1 MSSIHQRSGSI
12 HHVVRGCGRFFN
24 QQVKRDTE
32 GRRDTVYK
40 VTIRNGGKGDADYIM
55 RSLSELTEN
64 ILPFNIGED
73 ANKNVVFYVYT
84 LGVEF
89 QHMTVNFCA
98 F

>member
-1 MSSIHQRSGSI
+1 MNREI
-12 HHVVRGCGRFFN
+12 RGRGRIFN
-24 QQVKRDTE
+24 QQVKRSAG
-32 GRRDTVYK
+32 GRRDMVYK

-84 LGVEF
+84 LEVGISIF
-89 QHMTVNFCA
+89 DC
-98 F
+98 